1 MQPEAESAGVDGAPI
16 ADLVPTNPGS
26 DAGNAMPEPALRIA
40 EALLF
45 ASSEPVPLSH
55 LQNALPNGVS
65 AREVLA
71 ALGER
76 YAGRG
81 VIPVAIAGGYA
92 FRTAPDLAAELT
104 RIVEVP
110 RRLSRVA
117 IETLAIIAWH
127 QPCTRADV
135 EDIRGSALS
144 QNTLDALLD
153 MGLIAPK
160 GRREAPGRPTLWGT
174 TPAFLS
180 QFGLASLADLPRRED
195 LLPGAGSL
203 LPKPQ

>member
-1 MQPEAESAGVDGAPI
+1 MPPDDETETPVPEA
-16 ADLVPTNPGS
+16 
-26 DAGNAMPEPALRIA
+26 ALRLA

-45 ASSEPVPLSH
+45 ASAEPVPIGH
-55 LQNALPNGVS
+55 LQTALPDDVA
-65 AREVLA
+65 ARDVLA
-71 ALGER
+71 ALAER

-81 VIPVAIAGGYA
+81 VIPVAVAGGYA
-92 FRTAPDLAAELT
+92 FRTAPDLASALT
-104 RIVEVP
+104 RMVEVP

-135 EDIRGSALS
+135 EDIRGAALS
-144 QNTLDALLD
+144 QSTLDALLD
-153 MGLIAPK
+153 MGMVTPK

-203 LPKPQ
+203 LPRPQ